1 MAQFQ
6 EIQVL
11 AHAAHCVEHAL
22 CVACTVSSIAVS
34 KLAQQWL

>member
-11 AHAAHCVEHAL
+11 AHAARHYGNYAVC
-22 CVACTVSSIAVS
+22 SIALS
-34 KLAQQWL
+34 KGTQQWL